1 MFVTM
6 VNLCGIMHVRR
17 SQENV
22 DALQSPLQSDAM
34 LLLDHRAARIPI
46 RFEYLTGFVYEW

>member
-1 MFVTM
+1 MFVTV
-6 VNLCGIMHVRR
+6 VNLSGIMHVRQ

-22 DALQSPLQSDAM
+22 DALQSPLESDA
-34 LLLDHRAARIPI
+34 LLLFDHRAARIPI